1 MEIILLQKIN
11 KLGNIGDTVDVKPGF
26 GRNYL
31 IPSGKALR
39 ATKENKETFETT
51 KAKLLEKNKDEIEKA
66 EKIRADVESL
76 NLIIVRSAS
85 DTGILYGSVTTRD
98 IANLIG
104 ENGVTLSRRQIALDK
119 PIKEL
124 GLYDMSVILHPEV
137 ESKIK
142 LKVVRSL
149 GENTMDIEDQKTAD
163 NGSDKINVEINES
176 LLEDGVSLKTEEAVS
191 EEAEVETSTEN
202 GSPKHAGHNSLLTN
216 TRY

>member
-1 MEIILLQKIN
+1 MEVILLQKIN
-11 KLGNIGDTVDVKPGF
+11 KLGNIGDTVEVKPGF

-39 ATKENKETFETT
+39 ATKENKEVFETT

-66 EKIRADVESL
+66 EKIRAEVESL

-104 ENGVTLSRRQIALDK
+104 ENGITLSRRQIALDK

-124 GLYDMSVILHPEV
+124 GLFDMSVMLHPEV

-149 GENTMDIEDQKTAD
+149 GDTSSDIEDKKNAD
-163 NGSDKINVEINES
+163 NGSDEINAELNES
-176 LLEDGVSLKTEEAVS
+176 LLEDGVLLKTEEPTS
-191 EEAEVETSTEN
+191 EEVKEETSSENQSPELNGTEQSAN
-202 GSPKHAGHNSLLTN
+202 Q
-216 TRY
+216 

>member
-202 GSPKHAGHNSLLTN
+202 GSPKQSGA
-216 TRY
+216 

>member
-11 KLGNIGDTVDVKPGF
+11 KLGNIGDTVEVKPGF

-39 ATKENKETFETT
+39 ATKENKAVFETT

-66 EKIRADVESL
+66 EKIRAEVESL

-85 DTGILYGSVTTRD
+85 DTGMLYGSVTTRD

-104 ENGVTLSRRQIALDK
+104 ENGITLSRRQIALDK

-124 GLYDMSVILHPEV
+124 GLYDMSIILHPEV

-149 GENTMDIEDQKTAD
+149 GDATSDVEDKKNED
-163 NGSDKINVEINES
+163 DGSDEINEEINES
-176 LLEDGVSLKTEEAVS
+176 LLEDGVLLKTEDVIA
-191 EEAEVETSTEN
+191 EELKVETSFEN
-202 GSPKHAGHNSLLTN
+202 ESPEQS
-216 TRY
+216 

>member
-1 MEIILLQKIN
+1 M
-11 KLGNIGDTVDVKPGF
+11 GDTVIVKPGF
-26 GRNYL
+26 GRNFL
-31 IPSGKALR
+31 IPTGKALR
-39 ATKENKETFETT
+39 ATKENKEFFDKT
-51 KAKLLEKNKDEIEKA
+51 KAKLQEDNKEAIEIAKKKRTEIEALK
-66 EKIRADVESL
+66 
-76 NLIIVRSAS
+76 LIIVRSAS

-149 GENTMDIEDQKTAD
+149 VDNTSDIEDQKNVD
-163 NGSDKINVEINES
+163 NSSDEINVEINES
-176 LLEDGVSLKTEEAVS
+176 LLEDGVSLKTEEAVF
-191 EEAEVETSTEN
+191 EEAKVETSLEN
-202 GSPKHAGHNSLLTN
+202 GSPEQSGT
-216 TRY
+216 

>member
-11 KLGNIGDTVDVKPGF
+11 KLGNIGDTVEVKPGF

-39 ATKENKETFETT
+39 ATKENKEVFETT

-66 EKIRADVESL
+66 EKIRAKVEAL

-104 ENGVTLSRRQIALDK
+104 ENGITLSRRQIALDK

-124 GLYDMSVILHPEV
+124 VYNI
-137 ESKIK
+137 
-142 LKVVRSL
+142 R
-149 GENTMDIEDQKTAD
+149 GETH
-163 NGSDKINVEINES
+163 G
-176 LLEDGVSLKTEEAVS
+176 
-191 EEAEVETSTEN
+191 
-202 GSPKHAGHNSLLTN
+202 
-216 TRY
+216 

>member
-11 KLGNIGDTVDVKPGF
+11 KRGNIGDTVKVKPGF
-26 GRNYL
+26 GRNFL

-39 ATKENKETFETT
+39 ATKENKEVFETT
-51 KAKLLEKNKDEIEKA
+51 KAKLLEKNKDEVEKA
-66 EKIRADVESL
+66 EKIRAKVEAL

-98 IANLIG
+98 IVNLIG
-104 ENGVTLSRRQIALDK
+104 ENGITLSRRQIALDK

-124 GLYDMSVILHPEV
+124 GLFDMSVILHPEV

-149 GENTMDIEDQKTAD
+149 GETTSDLEDKMNSD
-163 NGSDKINVEINES
+163 NSSDEIDAKINES
-176 LLEDGVSLKTEEAVS
+176 LLEDGVSLKTEEAIS
-191 EEAEVETSTEN
+191 EEVNEES
-202 GSPKHAGHNSLLTN
+202 SPEKKSPEQSGIE
-216 TRY
+216 

>member
-1 MEIILLQKIN
+1 MEVILLQKIN
-11 KLGNIGDTVDVKPGF
+11 KLGNIGDTVEVKPGF

-39 ATKENKETFETT
+39 ATKENKEVFETT
-51 KAKLLEKNKDEIEKA
+51 KTKLLEKNKDEIEKA
-66 EKIRADVESL
+66 EKIRAEVESL

-104 ENGVTLSRRQIALDK
+104 ENGITLSRRQIALDK

-124 GLYDMSVILHPEV
+124 GLFDMSVILHPEV

-149 GENTMDIEDQKTAD
+149 GDTTPDIEDKKNAY
-163 NGSDKINVEINES
+163 NGSDEINAELNES
-176 LLEDGVSLKTEEAVS
+176 LLEDGVSLKTEEAIS
-191 EEAEVETSTEN
+191 EEVKEETSSENKSSENSGTE
-202 GSPKHAGHNSLLTN
+202 
-216 TRY
+216 

>member
-11 KLGNIGDTVDVKPGF
+11 KLGNIGDTVEVKPGF

-39 ATKENKETFETT
+39 ASKDNKELFETT

-66 EKIRADVESL
+66 EKIRVEVESL
-76 NLIIVRSAS
+76 NLMIVRSAS
-85 DTGILYGSVTTRD
+85 DTGMLYGSVTTRD

-104 ENGVTLSRRQIALDK
+104 ENGITLSRRQIALDK

-124 GLYDMSVILHPEV
+124 GLFDISVILHPEV

-142 LKVVRSL
+142 LKVVRSS
-149 GENTMDIEDQKTAD
+149 GDTTSEIEDKKNAD
-163 NGSDKINVEINES
+163 NGSAEINTELNEG
-176 LLEDGVSLKTEEAVS
+176 LLEEGVSLKTEEAIS
-191 EEAEVETSTEN
+191 EEVKEESSSEN
-202 GSPKHAGHNSLLTN
+202 KSPEQSGK
-216 TRY
+216 

>member
-11 KLGNIGDTVDVKPGF
+11 KLGNIGDTVQVKPGF
-26 GRNYL
+26 GRNFL

-39 ATKENKETFETT
+39 ATKENKEIFENT
-51 KAKLLEKNKDEIEKA
+51 KTKLLEENKEAIEKA
-66 EKIRADVESL
+66 AKIRAEVESL
-76 NLIIVRSAS
+76 NLVVVRSAS

-104 ENGVTLSRRQIALDK
+104 ENGITLSRRQIALDK

-124 GLYDMSVILHPEV
+124 GLFDMSVILHPKV

-149 GENTMDIEDQKTAD
+149 GDTTTDIEDKKNAD
-163 NGSDKINVEINES
+163 NGSDEVDAKLNES
-176 LLEDGVSLKTEEAVS
+176 LLEDGVSLKTEEAIS
-191 EEAEVETSTEN
+191 EEVKDETNTEN
-202 GSPKHAGHNSLLTN
+202 KSPEQSGTE
-216 TRY
+216 

>member
-11 KLGNIGDTVDVKPGF
+11 KLGNIGDTVLVKPGF
-26 GRNYL
+26 GRNHL

-39 ATKENKETFETT
+39 ATKENKEVFATT

-66 EKIRADVESL
+66 EKIRAKVESL
-76 NLIIVRSAS
+76 NLTIVRSAS

-104 ENGVTLSRRQIALDK
+104 ENGITLSRRQIALDK

-124 GLYDMSVILHPEV
+124 GLFDMSVILHPEV

-149 GENTMDIEDQKTAD
+149 GAPAPDIEDEKDAD
-163 NGSDKINVEINES
+163 NGSDEIGAKLNES
-176 LLEDGVSLKTEEAVS
+176 LLEDGVSLKTEEAIS
-191 EEAEVETSTEN
+191 EEVKDETSAENKSPEQSGTE
-202 GSPKHAGHNSLLTN
+202 
-216 TRY
+216 

>member
-11 KLGNIGDTVDVKPGF
+11 KLGNIGDTVEVKPGF

-39 ATKENKETFETT
+39 ATKENKEIFETT

-104 ENGVTLSRRQIALDK
+104 ENGVSLNRRQIALDK

-149 GENTMDIEDQKTAD
+149 GDNTSEIEDQKNAD
-163 NGSDKINVEINES
+163 NGSDEINVEINES

-191 EEAEVETSTEN
+191 EEAKVETSPEN
-202 GSPKHAGHNSLLTN
+202 ESPQQSGT
-216 TRY
+216 